1 MGKSKYKVYNGKI
14 IKEMLENSRIFILI
28 FLFAAG
34 IIFGASA
41 IRKDTF
47 IVEKIK
53 ELISSF
59 AMLRA
64 GQGVAENFCNSLS
77 VNLMFSAVSVFL
89 GFSLIGYPFILCM
102 PFLRGVAMGAVS
114 GYLYLEY
121 KFTGI
126 GYSFLIIYPGAIVS
140 MIALMLIFNNS
151 CEYSKNAYS
160 KAIQG
165 RGQFE
170 KDETRY
176 FLIRQLIFTAV
187 SSVGSLIDALSA
199 ELFSAFFNL

>member
-1 MGKSKYKVYNGKI
+1 MGKSKYKVYNGRI

-53 ELISSF
+53 DLISSF

-187 SSVGSLIDALSA
+187 SSVGSLIDALST

>member
-53 ELISSF
+53 DLISSF

>member
-14 IKEMLENSRIFILI
+14 IKEMLENSRIFLLI

-77 VNLMFSAVSVFL
+77 VNLLFSAVSVFL
-89 GFSLIGYPFILCM
+89 GFSLIGYPFIMCM

-187 SSVGSLIDALSA
+187 SSVGALIDALSA
-199 ELFSAFFNL
+199 ELFSTFFNL

>member
-53 ELISSF
+53 DLISSF

-176 FLIRQLIFTAV
+176 FLIRQLMFTAV
-187 SSVGSLIDALSA
+187 SSVGSLIDALSV